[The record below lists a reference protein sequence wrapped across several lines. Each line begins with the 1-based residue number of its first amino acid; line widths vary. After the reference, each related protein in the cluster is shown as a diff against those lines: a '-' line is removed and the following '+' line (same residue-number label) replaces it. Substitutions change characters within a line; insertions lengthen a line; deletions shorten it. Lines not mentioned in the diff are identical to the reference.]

1 MPPNP
6 PWKPS
11 EYCFRTM
18 ATLLVL
24 SGSAGAGGCATQN
37 REFSGV
43 AAVLALWAG
52 VAFVIGLILV
62 IWDK

>member
-18 ATLLVL
+18 ATCLVL

-37 REFSGV
+37 REFLGV
-43 AAVLALWAG
+43 ATVLASLAG
-52 VAFVIGLILV
+52 AAFVIGLILV
-62 IWDK
+62 IWDQ